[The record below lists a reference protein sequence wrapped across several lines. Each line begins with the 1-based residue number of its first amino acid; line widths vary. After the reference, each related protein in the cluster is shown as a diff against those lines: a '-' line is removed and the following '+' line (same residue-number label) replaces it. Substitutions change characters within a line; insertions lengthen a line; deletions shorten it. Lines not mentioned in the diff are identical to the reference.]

1 MINAA
6 TNKMKTE
13 QEIPAQQTFILMKMS
28 WRRLEDVFRLRFQK
42 TYSRCLQD
50 VLIKTNIF
58 VLVIGLQDIVKTSLR
73 CLQEVLRKSLQ
84 DIFKTS
90 CKNVFKKSSRCFED
104 VLKMSSTYLQD
115 IFKMSCKDV
124 FKTFLVCIIKLICS
138 C

>member
-13 QEIPAQQTFILMKMS
+13 QEIPVQQTFILMKMS

-42 TYSRCLQD
+42 MYSRCLQD

-58 VLVIGLQDIVKTSLR
+58 VLVIGLQDVFKTSLR
-73 CLQEVLRKSLQ
+73 CLQEVLRKRLQ

-90 CKNVFKKSSRCFED
+90 CKNVFKKSSRRFED
-104 VLKMSSTYLQD
+104 VLKMSSIYLQD

-124 FKTFLVCIIKLICS
+124 FKTFLGVS
-138 C
+138 SS